1 MKKIKSFLII
11 LIILFSS
18 ALKLKS
24 NSVGVSFLEVVFIF
38 VIINELFVNKFV
50 YKGRF
55 IKLLYGIIFIQFL
68 SLFLLV
74 NFEFSRILYAARF
87 LEYFLIA
94 YYIWSV
100 FKNKLSINLLSII
113 FTLSSV
119 VFLTNNLDNKE
130 YLPFSYVWE
139 ASTFFS
145 LYGVFFLDYF
155 KNIKGKFLF
164 FLCLVLVYFT
174 NQRSPLVSMLIVYIY
189 VEIIVK
195 KKWVLFSTIL
205 FVFSFV
211 GFGGFQFFENNRLF
225 VFINSFSFENI
236 KLAANTAYEYAIMSN
251 SYDEFVYGDR
261 LLLTDEGDLSLH
273 LRFKKWAYAL
283 SDMNNV
289 IRIIFGNGPGYFGGA
304 ADSSILRV
312 FFETGILGIIL
323 WFSLL
328 IKLVKKRYF
337 PFIICVIINS
347 LFIDTFYSSKI
358 TFLTVLIIMFYENR
372 GRISSLQ

>member
-55 IKLLYGIIFIQFL
+55 IKLLFGIVFIQFL
-68 SLFLLV
+68 SLFLLI
-74 NFEFSRILYAARF
+74 NFEFSRILYAVRF
-87 LEYFLIA
+87 LEYFFIA

-113 FTLSSV
+113 FALSSL
-119 VFLTNNLDNKE
+119 VFLINNLANKN

-145 LYGVFFLDYF
+145 LFGVFFLDYF
-155 KNIKGKFLF
+155 KNRKGKLLF
-164 FLCLVLVYFT
+164 FICLVLVYYT

-189 VEIIVK
+189 VEIILK

-205 FVFSFV
+205 FISSFV
-211 GFGGFQFFENNRLF
+211 GFQFFENNRLVVF
-225 VFINSFSFENI
+225 VSSFSFENI
-236 KLAANTAYEYAIMSN
+236 KLAANTAYEYAIMSS

-283 SDMNNV
+283 SDMNNF